1 MNTKNILKS
10 MVMAAVCLGSIAF
23 ASCSDDDDNNSTSTT
38 ALKFSKSSVSV
49 TVGEIDTL
57 KVTNGTQPFT
67 VKSSSDAIATV
78 ATKNDSIFVTG
89 VAEGTATIV
98 VTDNNKG
105 TGCFSATV
113 KKAEE

>member
-23 ASCSDDDDNNSTSTT
+23 ASCSDDDDNNNTT
-38 ALKFSKSSVSV
+38 TTTLKFSKNSVEV
-49 TVGEIDTL
+49 AVGKVDTL

-78 ATKNDSIFVTG
+78 STKKDSIFVTG
-89 VAEGTATIV
+89 VAEGKATIV

-105 TGCFSATV
+105 TGSFSATV
-113 KKAEE
+113 KK